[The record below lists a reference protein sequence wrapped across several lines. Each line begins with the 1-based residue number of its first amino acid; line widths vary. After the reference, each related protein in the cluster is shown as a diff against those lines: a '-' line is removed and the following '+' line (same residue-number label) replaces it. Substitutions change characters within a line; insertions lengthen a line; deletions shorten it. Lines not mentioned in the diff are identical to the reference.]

1 MTRTWEELSEE
12 RKTLARTRGQDII
25 QLRAE
30 GKTYTDIG
38 KIIGLSGSRCRDLEL
53 RHIRHLNF
61 HKNYPLIKSWDESVR
76 AAFAAKPPDNANW
89 ARKHHNAIYY
99 FCSRDKP
106 TQKDFAEL
114 LYPSLQAIRSPLEW
128 KGHPMT
134 PEEKIELLEKAIKQA
149 TDLLI
154 QSSKTDDPAVDWAA
168 KTTALGVLLKAT
180 EEKKH

>member
-25 QLRAE
+25 ELRAQ
-30 GKTYTDIG
+30 GKTYTEIG

-76 AAFAAKPPDNANW
+76 AAFAAKPPDNPNW

-99 FCSRDKP
+99 FCSLDKP
-106 TQKDFAEL
+106 TRKDFADL
-114 LYPSLQAIRSPLEW
+114 VYPSLQAMF
-128 KGHPMT
+128 GDDA
-134 PEEKIELLEKAIKQA
+134 EKYRPQNEAI
-149 TDLLI
+149 
-154 QSSKTDDPAVDWAA
+154 WEAA
-168 KTTALGVLLKAT
+168 AAADQ
-180 EEKKH
+180 